1 MAVDKLV
8 DSSQLDADLTSV
20 ANAIRTKGGTSAQL
34 AFPAG
39 FVSAVEAIPTGGGGI
54 SISDIATGA
63 FPDGDIVYDGT
74 SIVSYAFAYR
84 TQNHSW
90 NFYGPNVT
98 SIGQNTFR
106 GSTYLTEIH
115 LPVLYYYDTTGYL
128 AYGCTRLKVAD
139 YGVASPLR
147 GNTFNNCTAFDT
159 LILRKS
165 DGIATLAQ
173 VSTFSGTC
181 FASGKSGGTIYIP
194 EVLYNHL
201 GDGSSLDYK
210 AATNWSTLDGY
221 GTVTWAKIEGSIY
234 EL

>member
-8 DSSQLDADLTSV
+8 DSTQLDDDLTSV
-20 ANAIRTKGGTSAQL
+20 ANAIRTKGGTSASL

-39 FVSAVEAIPTGGGGI
+39 FVSAVNAIPTGGGGI
-54 SISDIATGA
+54 SVSDIATGA
-63 FPDGDIVYDGT
+63 FPDGDVVFDGT
-74 SIVSYAFAYR
+74 SIVNYAFAYR

-90 NFYGPNVT
+90 KFYGPNVT
-98 SIGQNTFR
+98 SIGMNTFR
-106 GSTYLTEIH
+106 GSPYLTEIH
-115 LPVLYYYDTTGYL
+115 LPKLQLYSSTGYL
-128 AYGCTRLKVAD
+128 AYDCSRLKVCD
-139 YGVASPLR
+139 YGPASSVR
-147 GNTFNNCTAFDT
+147 SNTFNGCTAFDT

-173 VSTFSGTC
+173 VNTFNGTC

-210 AATNWSTLDGY
+210 AATNWSTLNGY